1 MWYGA
6 ATQIVL
12 HGMCSLKKHND
23 LKRQNNFNIKYV
35 HVTVKC
41 SELILHLLQRTV
53 SQKKMKNS

>member
-12 HGMCSLKKHND
+12 HGMCFLKKHNY

-41 SELILHLLQRTV
+41 SELTLHLLQRTF
-53 SQKKMKNS
+53 SQKI